1 MRLKQILTAAIGIL
15 LILLCLTY
23 VKFQK
28 DNRAEAEV
36 FAVED
41 TLCVLSSYE
50 IREYQDV
57 LTELGGAYSRIEGN
71 PKVKMEFIDSEDFK
85 KDICLRMDRDDKVDM
100 IICDSLVMPGLIDM
114 NVMADI
120 SSWLTRERRDRF
132 RYPGMWQMAM
142 EDGKYYGLPFTSNP
156 YVLFYNRDILEGR
169 GIETPRTW
177 DGLMD
182 ACKGTESLGI
192 NCFGFGARR
201 TEETAAIYNHLLY
214 ACGGNYY
221 TVDSEGGVRALE
233 LLWTLKRRGYISKQ
247 TINSTAEDA
256 ARSFAERKTALMAG
270 EIGMTTLIDR
280 LAPDLNYGV
289 TEMPGDVKHTLIL
302 SGENIGVMRN
312 ADSRAY
318 DFLEFLYR
326 EENQKL
332 LCGAMNTFP
341 VVYGVDEPREEF
353 RQLDQ
358 SFQESGAMLPAHA
371 SWFELS
377 TIITDSV
384 TRILEDKS
392 VSVPD
397 EAYDLQDRV
406 RVAIMSE

>member
-1 MRLKQILTAAIGIL
+1 MRLKRILTAAIGIL
-15 LILLCLTY
+15 LVLLCLTY
-23 VKFQK
+23 VKFQN
-28 DNRAEAEV
+28 DNRAEAAAAQE
-36 FAVED
+36 ED

-57 LTELGGAYSRIEGN
+57 LRKIGEAYGQIEGN
-71 PKVKMEFIDSEDFK
+71 PQVRMEFIDSEDFK
-85 KDICLRMDRDDKVDM
+85 KDICLRMDREDKVDM

-120 SSWLTRERRDRF
+120 TWWLTREKRDRF
-132 RYPGMWQMAM
+132 RYAGMWQMAM

-177 DGLMD
+177 DELLN
-182 ACKGTESLGI
+182 ACKETESLGI

-221 TVDSEGGVRALE
+221 TMDSEGGVRALE

-247 TINSTAEDA
+247 TINSTAEDVA
-256 ARSFAERKTALMAG
+256 CSFAERKTALMAG
-270 EIGMTTLIDR
+270 EIGMVTLIDR

-289 TEMPGDVKHTLIL
+289 TELPGDVKHTQLL
-302 SGENIGVMRN
+302 TGENIGVMRG

-318 DFLEFLYR
+318 DFLDYLYQ
-326 EENQKL
+326 EENQKK
-332 LCGAMNTFP
+332 LCEAMNTFP

-358 SFQESGAMLPAHA
+358 SFQESGAMLPAHS

-377 TIITDSV
+377 TIMTDSV

-392 VSVPD
+392 VSVPG